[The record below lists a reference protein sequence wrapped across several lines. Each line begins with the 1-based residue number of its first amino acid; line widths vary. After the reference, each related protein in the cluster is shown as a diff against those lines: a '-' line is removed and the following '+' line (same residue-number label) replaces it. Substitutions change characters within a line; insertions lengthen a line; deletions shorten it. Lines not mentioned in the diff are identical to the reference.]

1 MVSFRHSGKLD
12 VIQKSSF
19 LRCAVGVQQRKVGVH
34 DLQVGMF
41 VSDLDRPWHQ
51 TPFPVQGFYIR
62 SQSDIRSLV
71 SHCKWVMVDVAE
83 ARGSV
88 ALSKESSGNFRAGA
102 GSRTQGRSELQLPP
116 LSIREPVNYETITT
130 LKKEI
135 KVSRRLLEDAEHA
148 LQQTFESAQSGQLP
162 DLRPAAD
169 VARKMVVSVARQPD
183 ALLWL
188 SRTRQYDDY
197 IYRHAI
203 NTAVWALVCGRQ
215 LGLNEGLLH
224 HLGVGCLLSQVGKTE
239 LPKGILEREH
249 RLDPEEYAVY
259 RSYVARGVSLL
270 EHAGLSRAVM
280 SVVQGHRER
289 HNGSGFPQG
298 LRGDRIPLLAK
309 VAGIAEFF
317 EAMTAPRDD
326 QESMTP
332 AKAVSLLYDMRNIE
346 FQEDLVEA
354 FIQAIGI
361 YPTGSLVELSDGQ
374 RGVVVS
380 HSPERRLWPRVMV
393 MQGPDHQPLKSA
405 KVIDLAKFNQ
415 SRPASEA
422 LTVRDCLPFGTEGLD
437 PARYDVT
444 GAESRWSLNSL
455 ISR

>member
-1 MVSFRHSGKLD
+1 M
-12 VIQKSSF
+12 
-19 LRCAVGVQQRKVGVH
+19 GVQQKKIAVH
-34 DLQVGMF
+34 DLEVGMF

-51 TPFPVQGFYIR
+51 TPFPIQGFYIR
-62 SQSDIRSLV
+62 SQNDVRALV

-83 ARGSV
+83 SRQSAE
-88 ALSKESSGNFRAGA
+88 LTKETGIPFRRASSN
-102 GSRTQGRSELQLPP
+102 RTNGREELQLAP
-116 LSIREPVNYETITT
+116 LSIREPVTYPAATT

-135 KVSRRLLEDAEHA
+135 KASRRLLADAEKA
-148 LQQTFESAQSGQLP
+148 LKETFASAQSGQMP
-162 DLRPAAD
+162 DLRPAAE
-169 VARKMVVSVARQPD
+169 VARKMVASVARQPD

-215 LGLNEGLLH
+215 LGLNEGLLN
-224 HLGVGCLLSQVGKTE
+224 HLGTGCLLSQVGKTE
-239 LPKGILEREH
+239 LSKDLLMREH
-249 RLDPEEYAVY
+249 QLGPEEYAEY
-259 RSYVARGVSLL
+259 RSYVSRGVKLL

-289 HNGSGFPQG
+289 HNGSGFPHG
-298 LRGDRIPLLAK
+298 VRGDRIPLLAK

-317 EAMTAPRDD
+317 ESMTAPRDD
-326 QESMTP
+326 QQPLTP

-393 MQGPDHQPLKSA
+393 MQGPDCQPLKTA
-405 KVIDLAKFNQ
+405 KIIDLAKFNQ

-422 LTVRDCLPFGTEGLD
+422 VTVRDCLPHGTEGLD

-444 GAESRWSLNSL
+444 GAEARWSLNSL
-455 ISR
+455 INR